1 MKVSQVCYSSKD
13 SKDERKAPI
22 DSVTNYNAKDILLE
36 HELAMDYLSHSV
48 DIFYKW
54 MNIQFC

>member
-1 MKVSQVCYSSKD
+1 MKVSEVCYSSKD

-36 HELAMDYLSHSV
+36 HELAMDHQSHSV
-48 DIFYKW
+48 
-54 MNIQFC
+54 